1 MSAVPP
7 LIPGSQVYSTLEV
20 DTAKINTLI
29 GNVLYKLNSWKGTVD
44 VATVSGNTAL
54 VGLYSIDGFTVI
66 KGSRVLVRGQ
76 TDPIQNGIYVA
87 DLAAWKRSSDLPVG
101 SHASGV
107 AVFTVNGSVNFDRVF
122 VCVTNEVADLVG
134 TDPLVFEELLASSSS
149 VGSTV
154 GQIQVSG
161 GVDVPVIASLATALA
176 NGVISTPASITAGTS
191 LTGATVS
198 STTTM
203 SAGSTVTAGTSITA
217 GTSVSGASVAATAG
231 NVTATGN
238 VSAVG
243 TVTAGGLMTAGTT
256 ITAGGVVTGTGHVVS
271 GKTTQT
277 QPTSNVTAVPITASA
292 GTITSNGALGNGA
305 GATITYKLTGTTTL
319 LPVGALV
326 MTNVSAYAGTA
337 GGVPMVLVAAVTV
350 AGEADVV
357 IRNVGT
363 VALDSALTYKFMV
376 V

>member
-54 VGLYSIDGFTVI
+54 VGLYAIDGFTVI
-66 KGSRVLVRGQ
+66 KGSRVLVRSQ

-149 VGSTV
+149 VGATV
-154 GQIQVSG
+154 GQIQISAG
-161 GVDVPVIASLATALA
+161 TDLPVIASAATALA
-176 NGVISTPASITAGTS
+176 NGVISTPLSITAGTS

-203 SAGSTVTAGTSITA
+203 SAG
-217 GTSVSGASVAATAG
+217 
-231 NVTATGN
+231 
-238 VSAVG
+238 
-243 TVTAGGLMTAGTT
+243 TT
-256 ITAGGVVTGTGHVVS
+256 ITAGGVVTGSGLVVS
-271 GKTTQT
+271 GKTSQT
-277 QPTSNVTAVPITASA
+277 QPTNNTTNVPITASA
-292 GTITSNGALGNGA
+292 GTIASNGALGNGA

-326 MTNVSAYAGTA
+326 MTNVSAYAGD
-337 GGVPMVLVAAVTV
+337 GVPMVLVAPVTV

-363 VALDSALTYKFMV
+363 VALTTALTYKFMII
-376 V
+376 

>member
-54 VGLYSIDGFTVI
+54 VGLYAIDGFTVI
-66 KGSRVLVRGQ
+66 KGSRVLVRSQ

-134 TDPLVFEELLASSSS
+134 TDTLVFEELLASSSS
-149 VGSTV
+149 VGATV
-154 GQIQVSG
+154 GQIQISAG
-161 GVDVPVIASLATALA
+161 TDLPVIASVATATAL
-176 NGVISTPASITAGTS
+176 GVISTPLSI
-191 LTGATVS
+191 
-198 STTTM
+198 
-203 SAGSTVTAGTSITA
+203 
-217 GTSVSGASVAATAG
+217 
-231 NVTATGN
+231 
-238 VSAVG
+238 
-243 TVTAGGLMTAGTT
+243 TAGTT
-256 ITAGGVVTGTGHVVS
+256 ITASGVVTGSGHVVS
-271 GKTTQT
+271 GKTSQT
-277 QPTSNVTAVPITASA
+277 QPTNNTTAVPITASA
-292 GTITSNGALGNGA
+292 GTITSNGNLGNGA

-326 MTNVSAYAGTA
+326 MTNISAYTGTA
-337 GGVPMVLVAAVTV
+337 GGVPTVFVAAVTV

-357 IRNVGT
+357 VRNLGT
-363 VALDSALTYKFMV
+363 VALDAALTYKFMIV
-376 V
+376 